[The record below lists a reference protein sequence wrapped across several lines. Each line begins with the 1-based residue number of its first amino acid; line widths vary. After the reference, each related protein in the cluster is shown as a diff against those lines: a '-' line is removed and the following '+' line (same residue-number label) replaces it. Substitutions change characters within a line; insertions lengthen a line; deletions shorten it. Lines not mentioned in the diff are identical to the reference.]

1 MAMGG
6 ATEIGRQPSSHAGL
20 PPDIRRR
27 FVDIPGGQVHLRC
40 ARENAHDVP
49 LVMLHASPG
58 SSKMVEPLMRA
69 FAGSRPVF
77 APDTLG
83 NGDSTPRDDPDP
95 PLETFVDAHIAA
107 LDGLGLDCVDL
118 YGTRT
123 GGNIACEI
131 AIRHPARVRR
141 VILDGI
147 SLCAESERN
156 EILQRYAPAL
166 NLSEDG
172 SHLLW
177 IWSFVRDAY
186 LFWPWY
192 KRDTA
197 HVRGV
202 GLPSAEALHD
212 KFVEV
217 AKAARS
223 YHLSYRAAITY
234 RKEDRLK
241 LVRVPTLLC
250 CARSDMLLAYFDQV
264 AALMPGAQRLVTAGY
279 GDADAMTET
288 VAAMR
293 SFLDAAPVRA

>member
-1 MAMGG
+1 MGSAAVMESHRSG
-6 ATEIGRQPSSHAGL
+6 HAGS
-20 PPDIRRR
+20 PPNIRRR

-40 ARENAHDVP
+40 AGEKARGFP

-83 NGDSTPRDDPDP
+83 NGDSTPPDEP
-95 PLETFVDAHIAA
+95 APLLDTFVDAHVAA

-118 YGTRT
+118 YGTHT

-131 AIRHPARVRR
+131 AIRNPARVRHL
-141 VILDGI
+141 ILDGI
-147 SLCAESERN
+147 SLYAESERN
-156 EILQRYAPAL
+156 EMLERYAPAL
-166 NLSEDG
+166 TLSEDG

-177 IWSFVRDAY
+177 IWTFVRDAY

-192 KRDTA
+192 KRDAA

-279 GDADAMTET
+279 GDADAMAET